1 MTFYN
6 TEANSFAALGHG
18 IQDIDTEELV
28 EISRGEFVTADILK
42 IQKGEKDNPGKI
54 EGSIEDEKSIGKIYS
69 NTEYGVY
76 GIMNNTN
83 QLNINTNKEIEVA
96 SRYEIKIGK
105 AKILCTLQDNLTKE
119 YEVEIEKV
127 YINNNEDNKSMVVNI
142 TDEELIQK
150 TGGIIQG
157 MSGAPIIQNGKL
169 IGALTHVLVSNPQK
183 RIWSI
188 CRYYDKTNESSGISN
203 KLK

>member
-1 MTFYN
+1 MRQQVYGTMTFYDVV
-6 TEANSFAALGHG
+6 ANSFASLGHG

-28 EISRGEFVTADILK
+28 EISSGEFVTADILK

-54 EGSIEDEKSIGKIYS
+54 EGTIEDGEVIGKIYS
-69 NTEYGVY
+69 NTGYGVY
-76 GIMNNTN
+76 GSKNNISKLTIDTSK
-83 QLNINTNKEIEVA
+83 QIDVA
-96 SRYEIKIGK
+96 SRNEIKIGK
-105 AKILCTLQDNLTKE
+105 ATILCTLEDNITKE

-127 YINNNEDNKSMVVNI
+127 YINNNEDNKSMVVKV

-183 RIWSI
+183 RIWCI
-188 CRYYDKTNESSGISN
+188 CRYND
-203 KLK
+203 